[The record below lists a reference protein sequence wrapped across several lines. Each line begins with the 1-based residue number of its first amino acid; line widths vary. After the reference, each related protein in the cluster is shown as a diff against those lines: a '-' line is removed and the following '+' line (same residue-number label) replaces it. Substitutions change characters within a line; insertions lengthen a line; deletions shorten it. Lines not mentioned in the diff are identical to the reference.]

1 MTSFFYE
8 HFLNRGNGKV
18 LIPKQ
23 ATGCDVNLTLKD
35 GDKEEITFVNL
46 PSPFAGAF
54 INPENQDKRD
64 LCTWTGVDALASL
77 PLSCSR

>member
-1 MTSFFYE
+1 ME
-8 HFLNRGNGKV
+8 KV

-35 GDKEEITFVNL
+35 GDIEEITSVNL

-54 INPENQDKRD
+54 INPETQDKRH
-64 LCTWTGVDALASL
+64 LCTWAGVGTLAGL